1 MQPELAN
8 GILVIGAIGVLAGA
22 CMAGRKLFGNKTQS
36 VASTILWILVA
47 LLGLAAVVWI
57 LGWPHFSATAPYD
70 STHNPA
76 ITSSGTISPINPIG
90 EPSGSATPPL
100 PDSAASVSGEPSRP
114 AQPDLVLIATSAILA
129 CAVPVEPT
137 DIPDGANATIEQMRA
152 MRNLVITYDAATT
165 AYIKCVDSAVN
176 DVTREYRGVASASNL
191 QTLRAFGV
199 KKHNAA
205 VDQDQA
211 LANRM
216 NQQIRLFKT
225 KHAS

>member
-1 MQPELAN
+1 MPHELAN
-8 GILVIGAIGVLAGA
+8 GILVIAAIGVLAGA
-22 CMAGRKLFGNKTQS
+22 YMAGRKLFGNKTQS
-36 VASTILWILVA
+36 VASTILWLLVA
-47 LLGLAAVVWI
+47 LFGLAAVVWI
-57 LGWPHFSATAPYD
+57 LGGPHFSARVPYD
-70 STHNPA
+70 GTHNPG
-76 ITSSGTISPINPIG
+76 ITSSGTTSPINPIG
-90 EPSGSATPPL
+90 EPSGSATQPL
-100 PDSAASVSGEPSRP
+100 PESAAPVSGEPSRQG
-114 AQPDLVLIATSAILA
+114 QPDLVLIATSAILA

-152 MRNLVITYDAATT
+152 MRTLVITYDAATT
-165 AYIKCVDSAVN
+165 AYIKCLDSAVN

-191 QTLRAFGV
+191 QSLRTFGV

-216 NQQIRLFKT
+216 NQQIRLYKS